1 MKGEL
6 RVGVVRRILD
16 LKSEEVTKLQGFHQW
31 SQLSGFLCLSLSAR
45 RDIEMS
51 ASLSGSEQDGVLNH
65 FETILL
71 VSFSWVILQC
81 AV

>member
-16 LKSEEVTKLQGFHQW
+16 LKSEEVTKLQGFRQW
-31 SQLSGFLCLSLSAR
+31 SQLSGFLCLSLPAR

-65 FETILL
+65 FEMILL